1 MTSDDGLF
9 RYRGD
14 VLRDLWRYGVHPTS
28 RTPPK
33 LVRDFV
39 RELYRYEIHRLR
51 ARLLGNE
58 FPRTEYAERVDRL
71 RKEYRILSLLPQ
83 QFVEESEKV
92 VGPALYPH
100 NAKNEP
106 DSGR

>member
-1 MTSDDGLF
+1 MSSDDGPF

-14 VLRDLWRYGVHPTS
+14 VLRDLWRHGVHPTS

-39 RELYRYEIHRLR
+39 RDLYRYEIRRLR
-51 ARLLGNE
+51 ARLLRKE
-58 FPRTEYAERVDRL
+58 FPRTEYADRVDQL
-71 RKEYRILSLLPQ
+71 RKDYGTLALLPQ

-92 VGPALYPH
+92 AGLASYPH
-100 NAKNEP
+100 NAQNEP
-106 DSGR
+106 GPGL